1 LKKNLLVAMSFIM
14 TALLVFAVGCS
25 SSTGTGGQSTEAT
38 EKEGP
43 IFITMGTGTTGG
55 TYYPLGGA
63 MAKIWTDNIPNV
75 HASVQSTGGTNQNI
89 QLMADGQSEVGF
101 TDTKYVL
108 AYNGEGDWKGQ
119 PQTWLRGLLP
129 LYPEPTNILVAKD
142 SGIKTLEDMKG
153 KRISIGAVGS
163 GTESTSREL
172 FSVLGMD
179 VDKDIKAFMLGTG
192 DTAKAFQDKQIDAA
206 ILVGSLGMSSIVELT
221 SLNLVDFLDVP
232 DETFEKIY
240 EVNNTWVQFT
250 IPANYYQNQPNPVNT
265 YSAFNTLSCREDLP
279 EDLAYQ
285 MVKTLFDHKED
296 LLAVRQTMENMTLEN
311 VEKIAIPIHPGAL
324 KYYKEKG
331 AKLPPGN

>member
-1 LKKNLLVAMSFIM
+1 MKRDQLAVMAIIM
-14 TALLVFAVGCS
+14 TALLLLAAGC
-25 SSTGTGGQSTEAT
+25 TGGAGTGGESA
-38 EKEGP
+38 EGPVDEP
-43 IFITMGTGTTGG
+43 IFITIGTGTVGG
-55 TYYPLGGA
+55 SYYPLGGA

-75 HASVQSTGGTNQNI
+75 HASVQSTGGTIQNI
-89 QLMADGQSEVGF
+89 QLMADKQSEVGF

-108 AYNGEGDWKGQ
+108 AYNGVADWEGD

-153 KRISIGAVGS
+153 KRVSIGAVGS

-179 VDKDIKAFMLGTG
+179 ADKDIKAFMLGTG

-232 DETFEKIY
+232 DDVFDKIF
-240 EVNNTWVQFT
+240 EVNNTWVKFT
-250 IPANYYQNQPNPVNT
+250 IPANYYQNQPNPVYT
-265 YSAFNTLSCREDLP
+265 YSAFNTLSCREDLQ

-285 MVKTLFDHKED
+285 MVKTLFEHKED

-324 KYYKEKG
+324 KYYKEMG